1 MGLVRRAV
9 VFLMVGMLVGA
20 SLGAPQ
26 AQAVGKFNKINHV
39 IVIFQENW
47 SFDGLYGLFPGAN
60 GIANAGDAVKQVD
73 KNGQPYPTLPQ
84 PVDTRLKPAAPD
96 PRFPANLPVAPFN
109 TATYVPADQNTG
121 DLVHRF
127 YQQQYQIDGGKMDK
141 FVAWSDAAG
150 LTMSY

>member
-73 KNGQPYPTLPQ
+73 KNGQPHAP
-84 PVDTRLKPAAPD
+84 PA
-96 PRFPANLPVAPFN
+96 
-109 TATYVPADQNTG
+109 G
-121 DLVHRF
+121 
-127 YQQQYQIDGGKMDK
+127 
-141 FVAWSDAAG
+141 
-150 LTMSY
+150 